1 LKAVVVTPHYPISD
15 TALETLKIQIEAWLI
30 ESGFEPDELDV
41 NTIGCEFTSSR

>member
-15 TALETLKIQIEAWLI
+15 TALEILKIQIEALLI

-41 NTIGCEFTSSR
+41 NTTGSGFTPSR